1 MDDPASQS
9 CSNDL
14 VGYRRVELPNLS
26 NTRTHLHSGIRETIT
41 CPDTSSLPQTA
52 NLDALSLVA
61 YAYLLGLY
69 CGVNDLLVG
78 LLVPPDGTPFPFR
91 LRWDDQ
97 TTWTTAVR
105 SALAA
110 VDRSHD
116 RLHRSLD
123 QITELEERER
133 PFIAFFTSSYNENRG
148 MVASTPLLLC
158 QSKEGRL
165 SLSFALDRM
174 NVSVATTLLRQIVS
188 IIIQAATA
196 PTSHLA
202 IPFSLTGDLSSA
214 IEALPPESKA
224 SYYSHIRPVRVA
236 TDVILPHI
244 ESAPGA
250 TAVCWYPKLGRP
262 GVNDSSWLS
271 LTYRDLHY
279 GGNRFAR
286 FLLQKGLLPE
296 ERVAVCMDRNPMF
309 HVVLFGILRSG
320 GCYVPVDPEL
330 PRERRLYIVRDS
342 GSKFVIVS
350 STSHGALGGVES
362 VNVDDPSVQEIL
374 LGTSDADVE
383 PPSPHGLAYMLY
395 TSGTTG
401 NPKGCLLTHE
411 GLSEAILALSFS
423 AAQVRMEDIRNGR
436 YLAIASVA
444 FDVHLAEVFVPLSLG
459 MTIVGAPRSQ
469 LLENLA
475 EHINYL
481 KITHVGLV
489 PSLIDATMSAV
500 NENEAGSAIK
510 LRYIASG
517 GEKISNSILDKWG
530 DHPKVRLA
538 NFYGPSEVTIG
549 CCARFVDSSTPTGNV
564 GRPFANV
571 SAYVVDRDLNILP
584 RGAVGELVVAGPL
597 VGRGYH
603 RLPDLT
609 AKAFLEWP
617 RTGSWAYRTGDLV
630 RMFPNGTLDI
640 IGRIDAQIKLRGV
653 RIETEGIAAVLR
665 RAAQKGL
672 GLPLEAET
680 VLTSHPSIANGNA
693 PQLVSFVAWDY
704 QVPVATRRTVKP
716 YIVPFAEGL
725 LEALRAGCENELATY
740 MRPAHIIPLSWFPL
754 NPNGKT
760 DSKVLTQIFKEM
772 GFDTL
777 IALDHSTVTS
787 APHHP
792 PAPAIVGKL
801 VSRLS
806 RRLRIHPSL
815 FDIHGNLFGYGLDS
829 LTVAQFVSDLDK
841 AFDVSVSVADIMQ
854 NPSIAGISALIKPA
868 SASAARSLGY
878 IERFSE
884 EWLPVI
890 EKVVPLARIDR
901 VRPPLPIQGGVLY
914 HSDSVPTSC
923 VQHVIM
929 KISDAVSNS
938 LLRDAWRT
946 TMHKLEI
953 LRTVF
958 FFGSQ
963 LVQVILRSDKCVL
976 PWSEKPPS
984 PDDDDTF
991 CASFLADE
999 ALSLAEDINRSS
1011 EASPLFRL
1019 TAYLQQDDRRLVLS
1033 IHHSLFDGISLPV
1046 VMKVVEDEL
1055 FHRSSK
1061 LVCNLDELLE
1071 YVHYPE
1077 TSGAREFWFSQFS
1090 NFDWSTYQLKDTPPS
1105 AQPQRKEVP
1114 VTKSLSAIQGLVASE
1129 NVTLQ
1134 AALTYAFAILLSQHV
1149 QCRDDIVFGV
1159 IRSGR
1164 LIPIDGIE
1172 TAPYPMI
1179 TVLPV
1184 RIRLSSEDCLRR
1196 IQEDISAAIAFEHL
1210 PLSKVQS
1217 WIRPGYPIIDT
1228 LFAVTM
1234 KDETNFEA
1242 WHVLHSDL
1250 SRPDFPLSVEILLDG
1265 KEDTLVIRA
1274 AYYECDNIPSAVD
1287 CILANFEAILLNIL
1301 GHEFGTPL
1309 PVAIQGDLKR
1319 DAEPVQGVAKDTAEE
1334 DDVNGTLDL
1343 QPLNMAVSEFFG
1355 VSPDYLLPTA
1365 SLISVG
1371 LDSIRAVGLS
1381 RLLRQRGYTVTAAD
1395 ILRHPTLRQLSV
1407 FARPSG
1413 LVREGADDS
1422 SNDFF
1427 QRQLE
1432 ELRGYVDPLAYKL
1445 CTEDEVSLFP
1455 TTELQ
1460 AGMLSQ
1466 TLATSGQLYFHAFV
1480 MTLEPQTD
1488 LSRLKTA
1495 WDIVVQHLSILRTT
1509 FHYVSGAK
1517 TWIQVCHT
1525 AAPCNWA
1532 VHVKP
1537 IEESLQDSI
1546 SMLVAN
1552 LRASE
1557 ESALSAPQVYLRLI
1571 QGEDATHLVLL
1582 MHHALYDG
1590 LSVTKLLEVVE
1601 RVYLTQSVPVSVQFF
1616 DLLPRILLEQH
1627 LATAYWIQ
1635 RLQHYHPPYFPT
1647 HALRSSVEAVV
1658 SSRVVSFN
1666 REQIHK
1672 VLCSAGATLQCIG
1685 QAVWAKFV
1693 AKLTSSLDVIF
1704 GHVVSGRSFHGAEDV
1719 IGPMLTTVPF
1729 RVEFVAGM
1737 SNQDLIRQIH
1747 QQNVDALSWQHVSLR
1762 EIQSRTGY
1770 ENLFHTLFL
1779 FQPMAPSHPSK
1790 IWKTHI
1796 SEEFGVHVQYP
1807 LNVEFFELD
1816 DGLMVKVACLRTIMD
1831 RHRID
1836 TAVEELQ
1843 DMLDEMI
1850 NHPEHMAIC
1859 DGDVTTTIHEDVGD
1873 IMPTGTTPEVSS
1885 PIPLAFA
1892 GILSSF
1898 TGRPVKDLDP
1908 SLSLPAI
1915 GIDSITAIALGAKCR
1930 DVGLRVTVAD
1940 IVSSR
1945 CIGDLVSKSRAAL
1958 ETAEVDTTVTASG
1971 STEVSPEEFVKVVN
1985 RFPATVQPQIASITR
2000 ATEGMKWFIGA
2011 WQNSGHSRFQH
2022 VFAYE
2027 VKSTVTLGDLRRGWE
2042 ALIAYHPI
2050 LRSTFACTPGGAEPR
2065 IVTFSKDIKIPL
2077 EEETAESQADGGL
2090 QTLIENKMRAIVS
2103 SPIALSAPQ
2112 TRGMLLLSRQGT
2124 YLLLRM
2130 HHFQYDAFSLSLLL
2144 GDLTLLCQG
2153 NAPASIPNMAAFLHS
2168 FGSSPSRLSEQNAY
2182 WKSAI
2187 PSSAIPT
2194 YFPSLVNQEK
2204 CRSSRRTIVT
2214 TKTAVLGAKALERK
2228 AQALGLTLN
2237 AILLACWAT
2246 VQSIYTSRKTVI
2258 FGLWHAGRTGS
2269 VRGIEKF
2276 AFPCTNILPVYINVL
2291 EDLVQSASCL
2301 QEDLYQRT
2309 AIVQQ
2314 SGLEDIDTWLTQGRR
2329 LPLTNVFVNIFRA
2342 SQGAADTQVFRHV
2355 EVDYYVP
2362 EGAALADEFVI
2373 NELPV
2378 AQLIKDDLMIDIV
2391 IDEKLDAI
2399 AMSVESA
2406 PTLMDTDHAMEV
2418 IKAWS
2423 TAVDRFSRS
2432 TAMSVYVPSVPQQ
2445 DIGFAYHA
2453 TKRSRCQLLAIFS
2466 HLRT

>member
-1 MDDPASQS
+1 MTCQFKRFFSVQP
-9 CSNDL
+9 
-14 VGYRRVELPNLS
+14 
-26 NTRTHLHSGIRETIT
+26 TRTWNLLLPMASLICCTPQVRTNISM
-41 CPDTSSLPQTA
+41 DSSIPHI
-52 NLDALSLVA
+52 
-61 YAYLLGLY
+61 GLY
-69 CGVNDLLVG
+69 
-78 LLVPPDGTPFPFR
+78 
-91 LRWDDQ
+91 
-97 TTWTTAVR
+97 
-105 SALAA
+105 
-110 VDRSHD
+110 
-116 RLHRSLD
+116 
-123 QITELEERER
+123 
-133 PFIAFFTSSYNENRG
+133 
-148 MVASTPLLLC
+148 
-158 QSKEGRL
+158 
-165 SLSFALDRM
+165 
-174 NVSVATTLLRQIVS
+174 
-188 IIIQAATA
+188 
-196 PTSHLA
+196 
-202 IPFSLTGDLSSA
+202 
-214 IEALPPESKA
+214 
-224 SYYSHIRPVRVA
+224 
-236 TDVILPHI
+236 
-244 ESAPGA
+244 
-250 TAVCWYPKLGRP
+250 
-262 GVNDSSWLS
+262 
-271 LTYRDLHY
+271 
-279 GGNRFAR
+279 
-286 FLLQKGLLPE
+286 
-296 ERVAVCMDRNPMF
+296 
-309 HVVLFGILRSG
+309 
-320 GCYVPVDPEL
+320 
-330 PRERRLYIVRDS
+330 
-342 GSKFVIVS
+342 
-350 STSHGALGGVES
+350 
-362 VNVDDPSVQEIL
+362 
-374 LGTSDADVE
+374 
-383 PPSPHGLAYMLY
+383 
-395 TSGTTG
+395 SGTTG

-423 AAQVRMEDIRNGR
+423 AAHVRMEDIRNGR

-481 KITHVGLV
+481 EITHVGLV

-500 NENEAGSAIK
+500 KENEAGSAIK

-530 DHPKVRLA
+530 EHPKVRLA

-549 CCARFVDSSTPTGNV
+549 CCARFVDSSTPTSNV

-571 SAYVVDRDLNILP
+571 SSYVVDRDLNILP

-630 RMFPNGTLDI
+630 RMFPDGTLDI

-665 RAAQKGL
+665 QAARKGL

-680 VLTSHPSIANGNA
+680 ILTSHPSIANGNA

-725 LEALRAGCENELATY
+725 LEALRAGCENELAAY

-754 NPNGKT
+754 NPNGKA
-760 DSKVLTQIFKEM
+760 DSKVLTQIFKET
-772 GFDTL
+772 GFATL
-777 IALDHSTVTS
+777 IALDHSTVPS
-787 APHHP
+787 APHHS
-792 PAPAIVGKL
+792 PAPAIVEKL
-801 VSRLS
+801 VSQLS

-815 FDIHGNLFGYGLDS
+815 FDIQANLFGYGLDS
-829 LTVAQFVSDLDK
+829 LTLAQFASNLNK

-868 SASAARSLGY
+868 SASASRSLGY

-890 EKVVPLARIDR
+890 EKVVPQARIDR
-901 VRPPLPIQGGVLY
+901 VRPPLPIQAGVLY

-938 LLRDAWRT
+938 LLRDAWQT

-963 LVQVILRSDKCVL
+963 LVQVVLRSDKCVL

-984 PDDDDTF
+984 VDDDDTF
-991 CASFLADE
+991 CTSFLADE
-999 ALSLAEDINRSS
+999 ASSLAEDINRLS
-1011 EASPLFRL
+1011 EVSPLFRL
-1019 TAYLQQDDRRLVLS
+1019 TAYLQQDHRRLVLS

-1046 VMKVVEDEL
+1046 VLKVVEDEL
-1055 FHRSSK
+1055 FHRPSK
-1061 LVCNLDELLE
+1061 LVCNLKNLDELLE
-1071 YVHYPE
+1071 NVHYSE
-1077 TSGAREFWFSQFS
+1077 TSSPRDFWISRFSD
-1090 NFDWSTYQLKDTPPS
+1090 FDWSTYQLKDIPPS
-1105 AQPQRKEVP
+1105 FQPQRKEVP
-1114 VTKSLSAIQGLVASE
+1114 VTKSLSAIQGLVASQ

-1134 AALTYAFAILLSQHV
+1134 AALTYAFAILLSQYI

-1172 TAPYPMI
+1172 IAPYPML

-1196 IQEDISAAIAFEHL
+1196 VQEDISAAVAFENL

-1217 WIRPGYPIIDT
+1217 WIRPGYPMIDT
-1228 LFAVTM
+1228 LFAVTT

-1265 KEDTLVIRA
+1265 KKDTLVIRA

-1301 GHEFGTPL
+1301 EHEFGTPL
-1309 PVAIQGDLKR
+1309 LVAIHGDLKR
-1319 DAEPVQGVAKDTAEE
+1319 GAKPVQGVAKDSVEE

-1343 QPLNMAVSEFFG
+1343 QPLNMAVSEFLG
-1355 VSPDYLLPTA
+1355 VSPDYLLPTT

-1381 RLLRQRGYTVTAAD
+1381 RFLRQRGYTVTAAD
-1395 ILRHPTLRQLSV
+1395 ILRHATLRQLTV

-1413 LVREGADDS
+1413 LVREEADDAS
-1422 SNDFF
+1422 KDFF

-1432 ELRGYVDPLAYKL
+1432 ELRGYVDPLTYKL
-1445 CTEDEVSLFP
+1445 CAEDEVSLFP

-1466 TLATSGQLYFHAFV
+1466 TLATTGQLYFHAFV

-1488 LSRLKTA
+1488 LSRLKIA

-1509 FHYVSGAK
+1509 FHYVSSAK
-1517 TWIQVCHT
+1517 TWIQACHT

-1537 IEESLQDSI
+1537 IEESLQDST

-1552 LRASE
+1552 LKASE
-1557 ESALSAPQVYLRLI
+1557 ESALTVPQVYLRLI
-1571 QGEDATHLVLL
+1571 QGEDTTRLVLL

-1590 LSVTKLLEVVE
+1590 LSVAKLLEVVE

-1627 LATAYWIQ
+1627 LSTAYWIQ
-1635 RLQHYHPPYFPT
+1635 RLQHYHPTYFPIHT
-1647 HALRSSVEAVV
+1647 LRSSLEAVV

-1666 REQIHK
+1666 RQQIHK
-1672 VLCSAGATLQCIG
+1672 VLCDAGATLQCIG

-1704 GHVVSGRSFHGAEDV
+1704 GHVVSGRSFDGAEDV

-1762 EIQSRTGY
+1762 EIQSGTGY

-1779 FQPMAPSHPSK
+1779 FQPMASSHPSK
-1790 IWKTHI
+1790 IWKMHT

-1816 DGLMVKVACLRTIMD
+1816 DGLMVKMACLQTIMD

-1836 TAVEELQ
+1836 TAMEELQ
-1843 DMLDEMI
+1843 DMLGEMI

-1859 DGDVTTTIHEDVGD
+1859 DGDVTTTIREVVDD
-1873 IMPTGTTPEVSS
+1873 IMPTAGAPPEASS
-1885 PIPLAFA
+1885 PIPPAFA
-1892 GILSSF
+1892 GILSSI
-1898 TGRPVKDLDP
+1898 TGRLVEDFDP

-1930 DVGLRVTVAD
+1930 EVGLRVTVAD

-1958 ETAEVDTTVTASG
+1958 ETAEVDTTVTATG

-1985 RFPATVQPQIASITR
+1985 RFPATLQPQIASITH
-2000 ATEGMKWFIGA
+2000 ATEGMKWLIGA

-2027 VKSTVTLGDLRRGWE
+2027 VKSTVTLGDVRRGWE

-2050 LRSTFACTPGGAEPR
+2050 LRSTFACTPGGTEPR

-2077 EEETAESQADGGL
+2077 EEETAEAQADGGL
-2090 QTLIENKMRAIVS
+2090 QTLIENKMRTIVS

-2112 TRGMLLLSRQGT
+2112 TRGVLLSSRQGT

-2130 HHFQYDAFSLSLLL
+2130 HHFQYDAFSLALLL

-2153 NAPASIPNMAAFLHS
+2153 NAPASIPDMAAFLRS
-2168 FGSSPSRLSEQNAY
+2168 FDSSSSRLSEQNAY

-2204 CRSSRRTIVT
+2204 CRSSQRTIVT
-2214 TKTAVLGAKALERK
+2214 TKTAALGAKALERK
-2228 AQALGLTLN
+2228 AQALDLTLN
-2237 AILLACWAT
+2237 TILLACWAT
-2246 VQSIYTSRKTVI
+2246 VQSVYTSRKTVI

-2276 AFPCTNILPVYINVL
+2276 AFPCMNILPVYVNVL

-2301 QEDLYQRT
+2301 QEDLYRRT
-2309 AIVQQ
+2309 TIVQQ
-2314 SGLEDIDTWLTQGRR
+2314 SGLEDIDTWVTQGRR

-2342 SQGAADTQVFRHV
+2342 SQGATDTQVFKHV
-2355 EVDYYVP
+2355 KVDYYVP
-2362 EGAALADEFVI
+2362 EGAALADESVI
-2373 NELPV
+2373 DKLPV
-2378 AQLIKDDLMIDIV
+2378 AHLIKDDLMIDIV

-2399 AMSVESA
+2399 TMCVESA
-2406 PTLMDTDHAMEV
+2406 PTLMDEDHAMEV
-2418 IKAWS
+2418 IKTWS
-2423 TAVDRFSRS
+2423 IAVDRFLRS
-2432 TAMSVYVPSVPQQ
+2432 TPMSVYVPSVPRQ
-2445 DIGFAYHA
+2445 DIQFAYHA
-2453 TKRSRCQLLAIFS
+2453 TKRSRCQLPAVFS